1 MGVANYTA
9 DAGRT
14 IRQQIIDELETLVT
28 AMQDDGSDVWRKV
41 YRGDLDDVDND
52 QCPVVSIDFGTEE
65 MLNQTFP
72 CSEYQLPVFF
82 YFRFRGQRGVD
93 EHDLYQYYLGLLQ
106 RAILPVHDARTNVTL
121 AGLVRDIR
129 EVSNA
134 HTIVGIES
142 VYPGGTLVV
151 DVIYKTRLHNPYEQP

>member
-1 MGVANYTA
+1 MGVSNYTA
-9 DAGRT
+9 NNGRT
-14 IRQQIIDELETLVT
+14 IRQQIIDRLQSIVE
-28 AMQDDGSDVWRKV
+28 AMQDDGADVWRKV
-41 YRGDLDDVDND
+41 YRGDLEDVDND
-52 QCPVVSIDFGTEE
+52 QCPVAAIDFGDEQ

-82 YFRFRGQRGVD
+82 HFRFRGQRGVD

-106 RAILPVHDARTNVTL
+106 QAILPVHDARTDTTL
-121 AGLVRDIR
+121 ATLVRDIR

-134 HTIVGIES
+134 HTIVGIED

>member
-1 MGVANYTA
+1 MGVANYTS
-9 DAGRT
+9 DNGKT
-14 IRQQIIDELETLVT
+14 IRQQIIDALEVLLQNMT
-28 AMQDDGSDVWRKV
+28 DDGSTVWRKV
-41 YRGDLDDVDND
+41 YRGDLEDVDND
-52 QCPVVSIDFGTEE
+52 QAPVASIDFGSEE

-82 YFRFRGQRGVD
+82 YFRFRGERGVD

-106 RAILPVHDARTNVTL
+106 RAILPVHDAKTDAVL
-121 AGLVRDIR
+121 AQLVRDIR

-134 HTIVGIES
+134 HTIVGIED

>member
-9 DAGRT
+9 DSGRT
-14 IRQQIIDELETLVT
+14 IRQRIIDALEELLETMT
-28 AMQDDGSDVWRKV
+28 DDGSTVWRKV
-41 YRGDLDDVDND
+41 FRGDLEDVDND
-52 QCPVVSIDFGTEE
+52 QCPVAAIDFGTEE

-72 CSEYQLPVFF
+72 CSEYSLPVFF
-82 YFRFRGQRGVD
+82 HFRFRGQRGVD

-106 RAILPVHDARTNVTL
+106 QAILPVHDARTNATL
-121 AGLVRDIR
+121 AALVRDIK

-134 HTIVGIES
+134 HTIVGVED